1 MGPASKTPGSIVH
14 PHVQVD
20 AAVMFKPKAGHEEIE
35 IKGKKYV

>member
-1 MGPASKTPGSIVH
+1 MGPASKASGSTVP
-14 PHVQVD
+14 PHKQVD